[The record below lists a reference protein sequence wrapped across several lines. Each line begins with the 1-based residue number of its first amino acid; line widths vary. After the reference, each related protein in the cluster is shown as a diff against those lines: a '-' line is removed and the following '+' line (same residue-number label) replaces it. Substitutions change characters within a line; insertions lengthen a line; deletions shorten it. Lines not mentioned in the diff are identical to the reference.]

1 MAVIEWI
8 SGESL
13 RTRADGIMVN
23 HLAQSIGAAHSR
35 TRILALLVDTSL
47 VLGTI
52 RIFETFR
59 LAIRW
64 FAKVSWLAFT
74 YWSRSKNGT
83 NGVWTTRIGHT
94 RAWDWIGFLGVTLT
108 EWIAFKS
115 FDTSTHSSMYS
126 HSTISIESTSTR
138 ARISTFLI
146 DTSLRGRTF
155 SIQNTFGFA
164 THQRIAN
171 VVITHAFANG
181 SAIQNGAQSV
191 GSTR

>member
-1 MAVIEWI
+1 MTVVEWI

-13 RTRADGIMVN
+13 RTRADGIVVN
-23 HLAQSIGAAHSR
+23 HLAQSIGTAHSR

-52 RIFETFR
+52 RVFETFR
-59 LAIRW
+59 LAIGW
-64 FAKVSWLAFT
+64 FAKVSRLTFT
-74 YWSRSKNGT
+74 DWSGSQNGT
-83 NGVWTTRIGHT
+83 YGVWTTGIGHT

-108 EWIAFKS
+108 EWIAFET
-115 FDTSTHSSMYS
+115 FDASTHSSMYC
-126 HSTISIESTSTR
+126 HSTIGIESTSTR
-138 ARISTFLI
+138 TRISTFLI
-146 DTSLRGRTF
+146 DTSLGGRTF

-164 THQRIAN
+164 AHQRIAN
-171 VVITHAFANG
+171 VVITHTFANG